1 MRPLILKLFY
11 PAAINQILNCS
22 ETDAAWLSQ
31 KFPNFKPK
39 ISNGDGDDDGDSN
52 GDHGNPGDGMDGDDQ
67 SKGKSGGDGKTLN
80 TGGKKR
86 AKYGETRKGD
96 GNDGKKSGPTRKLYG
111 AGGIDGSW
119 TFPYYSCHRQAWLA
133 SLVIPLRGS
142 DR

>member
-1 MRPLILKLFY
+1 MKLFY

-22 ETDAAWLSQ
+22 ETDAAWFSQ
-31 KFPNFKPK
+31 KFPNFKPE
-39 ISNGDGDDDGDSN
+39 ISDDN

-96 GNDGKKSGPTRKLYG
+96 GNDGKKYGPTRKLYG
-111 AGGIDGSW
+111 AGGSW

-133 SLVIPLRGS
+133 SLVIPLRGT

>member
-1 MRPLILKLFY
+1 MKLFY

-67 SKGKSGGDGKTLN
+67 SRGKSGGDGKTLN

-96 GNDGKKSGPTRKLYG
+96 GNDGKKYGPTRKLYG
-111 AGGIDGSW
+111 AGGSW